1 MNRNTGNKY
10 TKIVE
15 WHLFREK
22 EIRQAVMEAR
32 LDSASSGNSSG
43 KVISNPTENAAL
55 RNIAPLA
62 KVVLSDGAEVFRP
75 EEWLIAIKRIYGSLD
90 GEQRALAESRY
101 RNKRQYFKDCQRGY
115 ISKSKYYTMLD
126 RIKSHAVAVAV
137 QAGLIRVY

>member
-62 KVVLSDGAEVFRP
+62 KVVLSDGSEVFRP
-75 EEWLIAIKRIYGSLD
+75 EEWLITIDRIYAGLDKKQKKIAKKRYKQKEQYIKTCMLLKISQNTYFHTVLAIKNY
-90 GEQRALAESRY
+90 
-101 RNKRQYFKDCQRGY
+101 
-115 ISKSKYYTMLD
+115 
-126 RIKSHAVAVAV
+126 AVIVAV
-137 QAGLIRVY
+137 QAGLVKAY